1 MLGWVVFYSGSCYV
15 AQAGFEVIKQE
26 PRLENL
32 QFLSESYT
40 TTKQIVNCL
49 KIIQK
54 ILNLIVNK
62 ENTILVIG
70 GSVFTYN
77 TATY

>member
-1 MLGWVVFYSGSCYV
+1 MGWVVFYSGSCYV

>member
-40 TTKQIVNCL
+40 TTKQIVDCL